1 METSTNHMYQ
11 NLGKLFYAVAA
22 ADGIIRD
29 EEIKALHKV
38 VVNRWQNIDDEEDDF
53 GMDAAFQIE
62 IVFEWLNDQDI
73 SAEQCYKDFKF
84 FKSRHESLFTTK
96 INRIIWRTVVAIADA
111 FHGKNK
117 AEKEMLAKIKVLLI
131 K

>member
-1 METSTNHMYQ
+1 METSTNDMYQ
-11 NLGKLFYAVAA
+11 NLGRLFYAVAA

-38 VVNRWQNIDDEEDDF
+38 VVNRWHDIDDEEDDF

-84 FKSRHESLFTTK
+84 FKSQHYTSNSNWF
-96 INRIIWRTVVAIADA
+96 IWS
-111 FHGKNK
+111 
-117 AEKEMLAKIKVLLI
+117 
-131 K
+131 